1 MRTISTV
8 RKIGRKEA
16 YHALLTSKLPGSA
29 LTEKQTDGLL
39 AYFAPARPRVPK
51 TVEQWCA
58 KACATDDVREY
69 LHFLHVSAGEV
80 IGCDGH
86 RIHWGVT
93 ELDDGAYCP
102 RTMLRV
108 VHNYKVPDF
117 ERVKY
122 VRGKT
127 EAFYAATGKP
137 EVDTTAKNVAVL
149 EYGKHCRIQ
158 ERYMSDAVGIGAEG
172 GDKVFVEAVDC
183 SPRLAGSTAW
193 GRYLIMG
200 MRK

>member
-1 MRTISTV
+1 MRTISTI

-16 YHALLTSKLPGSA
+16 YIALLASKLPGSA

-39 AYFAPARPRVPK
+39 AYFAPALPRVPK

-80 IGCDGH
+80 LGCDGH

-108 VHNYKVPDF
+108 VHGYKVPDF
-117 ERVKY
+117 DRVKY
-122 VRGKT
+122 LARAAKHEAYVAGDGVPRKLSDSSGLDILDFGKR
-127 EAFYAATGKP
+127 
-137 EVDTTAKNVAVL
+137 
-149 EYGKHCRIQ
+149 CRIVAK
-158 ERYMSDAVGIGAEG
+158 YLADAVGKNADGAELTVEP
-172 GDKVFVEAVDC
+172 GDAARV
-183 SPRLAGSTAW
+183 AGSTVW
-193 GRYLIMG
+193 GRFLIMG